1 MMLEYWYGDCLV
13 ILISMFRS
21 LFCWMNQ
28 ASCCIHLGARTA
40 SIHDHSNYDDLLGF
54 GEVVVVLNGVEFR
67 TRHNDYHL
75 IKPSTKT
82 RKYHRTEK
90 FAFPEV
96 PQAVSSQCTHFVNDL
111 WSIMTRLMRNVVIGV
126 SATCIIARKPFYVT
140 CTASRLC
147 ICYLNNV
154 LLF

>member
-1 MMLEYWYGDCLV
+1 MV
-13 ILISMFRS
+13 IAKSFLFQCFRS

-28 ASCCIHLGARTA
+28 ACCIHLGTRAT

-75 IKPSTKT
+75 IKPSTTT

-90 FAFPEV
+90 IAFPEV

-147 ICYLNNV
+147 ICYPNNV